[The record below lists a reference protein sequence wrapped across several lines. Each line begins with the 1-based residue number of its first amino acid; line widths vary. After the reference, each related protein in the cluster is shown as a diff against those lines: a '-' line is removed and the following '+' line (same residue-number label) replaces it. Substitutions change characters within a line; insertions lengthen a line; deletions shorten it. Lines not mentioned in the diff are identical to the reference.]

1 MRPLFLPTQRRTTLN
16 ILKRTVCLLLALFLA
31 LPWAQAASPDPAPTV
46 YGYREG
52 LAQTT
57 DGTLWGFSNTSGQ
70 IVVPI
75 QYDSLTD
82 FTLGLARVEKAHKLG
97 IVRPDGIELIPA
109 RYDTL
114 THIGYGLYLA
124 QDGDTWGV
132 LSLLAFKDKNLGLTH
147 EFLPFVYTSAQV
159 TSRGNQEVLL
169 LEGPSGDTVIPLTE
183 LPARMAA
190 KNIPSSQFP
199 LIKGHLPAFTDVGPR
214 DWYALWSDL
223 AYNLGLM
230 EGVGNDRFAPNQILT
245 VAEVLKLAAYLESQ
259 SIGDDFHLQPITAS
273 PWYSSSVAYCVATGI
288 IKSGEFSNY
297 SRPITRAE
305 MVRILGATTLGRRL
319 PQINDLNKAK
329 TLIPD
334 LKAGDYAA
342 ETIYSFYAKGLLNG
356 TDGNLTFHPNG
367 YLTRAE
373 AAAVVSRMARAEQR
387 VLLWGGELPY
397 TMS

>member
-1 MRPLFLPTQRRTTLN
+1 MN
-16 ILKRTVCLLLALFLA
+16 ISKRMVCLLLTLFLT
-31 LPWAQAASPDPAPTV
+31 LPWAQAVSLPVDPPPTIH
-46 YGYREG
+46 GYREG

-57 DGTLWGFSNTSGQ
+57 NGILWGFSNTSGQ
-70 IVVPI
+70 VVVPI

-82 FTLGLARVEKAHKLG
+82 FTLGLARVEKGGKLG

-109 RYDTL
+109 KYDTL

-124 QDGDTWGV
+124 QAGDFWGV
-132 LSLLAFKDKNLGLTH
+132 LSLLAFQDKTLGLTH
-147 EFLPFVYTSAQV
+147 EFLPFIYTSAQV
-159 TSRGNQEVLL
+159 TARGNQDVLL
-169 LEGPSGDTVIPLTE
+169 LSAPSGDTVIPLTE
-183 LPARMAA
+183 LPARMAV

-199 LIKGHLPAFTDVGPR
+199 LIKGRLPAFTDVGPR
-214 DWYALWSDL
+214 DWYALWADL

-230 EGVGNDRFAPNQILT
+230 EGVGDNRFAPDQVLT
-245 VAEVLKLAAYLESQ
+245 VAEVLKLAAYLESE

-288 IKSGEFSNY
+288 IKNGEFSSY
-297 SRPITRAE
+297 VRPITRAE

-319 PQINDLNKAK
+319 PQINDLNKVK
-329 TLIPD
+329 SLVPD
-334 LKAGDYAA
+334 VNAGDYTA
-342 ETIYSFYAKGLLNG
+342 ETIYAFYAKGLLNG
-356 TDGNLTFHPNG
+356 TDANLTFSPNS

-387 VLLWGGELPY
+387 ILLWGGELPY